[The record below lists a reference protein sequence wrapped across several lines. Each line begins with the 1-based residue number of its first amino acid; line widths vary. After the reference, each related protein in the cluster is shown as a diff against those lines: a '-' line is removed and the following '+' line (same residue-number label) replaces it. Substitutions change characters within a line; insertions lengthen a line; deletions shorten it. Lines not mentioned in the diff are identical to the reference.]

1 MIASANKQ
9 VIVEGDTDH
18 SPFANGARQILNLK
32 QLSPTVFGI
41 LQSLKSE
48 KGLTSLRLFKQYGTA
63 LIRALMVDG
72 GPVVSRVG
80 L

>member
-1 MIASANKQ
+1 MDKTNQALVVTCFSCLPVLSFIIATANKQ

-41 LQSLKSE
+41 LQSLKSD
-48 KGLTSLRLFKQYGTA
+48 KGLTSLRLSKQ
-63 LIRALMVDG
+63 
-72 GPVVSRVG
+72 
-80 L
+80 

>member
-1 MIASANKQ
+1 MDKTHRAVVVTCFSCLPVLSFIIATANKQ

-18 SPFANGARQILNLK
+18 SPFTSGAWQILNLK

-48 KGLTSLRLFKQYGTA
+48 KGRTSLRLFKQ
-63 LIRALMVDG
+63 
-72 GPVVSRVG
+72 
-80 L
+80 